1 MQIKQIG
8 IDIGKNSSFHLVALG
23 SDGDI
28 VLRRQFTR
36 SRLIAFFKQRT
47 EEHLNVAF
55 EACSGAHWLAHQ
67 LMAMG
72 HDVRLLTPESVRPF
86 AKAQKNDWNDALA
99 IAEAAQRPGRHAV
112 GIKSQEQMDIQALH
126 RVRQRLVTARTA
138 IVNQVRGLLRER
150 GLVFGS
156 GRMRFGRFLREQLTC
171 QEIQLNPV
179 CRTLFATLAA
189 EYEAIDTRIDEIDE
203 ELAAFAKSNSACR
216 ALLSI
221 PGVGV
226 IVATALFSAVAN
238 VSDFRSGRDLAA
250 FLGLVPRQRSTGGKT
265 TLLAAIIHEASA
277 LGLAWHRALIRRR
290 IWLLAATRRWS
301 RSCRRRQQLRQA
313 DEVVGGGRAASACR
327 ARPPPSSSRS
337 PPRCACGPAGSRHI
351 RDGGWCGRRSPSGR
365 SFGWASSRSRASP
378 PRPGSSC

>member
-8 IDIGKNSSFHLVALG
+8 IDIGKNSFHLVGLG
-23 SDGDI
+23 IDSNI

-47 EEHLNVAF
+47 EEPLKVAF

-72 HDVRLLTPESVRPF
+72 HDVQLLTPESVRPF

-99 IAEAAQRPGRHAV
+99 IAEAAQRPGRHSV
-112 GIKSQEQMDIQALH
+112 GIKSQEQLDIQALH

-138 IVNQVRGLLRER
+138 VVNQVRGLLRER

-156 GRMRFGRFLREQLTC
+156 GRMRFERFLKEQLVR
-171 QEIQLNPV
+171 QESELNPV
-179 CRTLFATLAA
+179 CRALFATLVD
-189 EYEAIDTRIDEIDE
+189 EYEAIDTRIEAIDA

-216 ALLSI
+216 ALLSV

-226 IVATALFSAVAN
+226 IVATAVISAVAS

-250 FLGLVPRQRSTGGKT
+250 FLGLVPRQRSTGGKA
-265 TLLAAIIHEASA
+265 TLLGISKRGNTYVRTLLIHGMRSAFYNRKKRENRITAFMERLVERGMHTNKIVVASA
-277 LGLAWHRALIRRR
+277 NKAARVIWAL
-290 IWLLAATRRWS
+290 LTHNTS
-301 RSCRRRQQLRQA
+301 F
-313 DEVVGGGRAASACR
+313 
-327 ARPPPSSSRS
+327 RPN
-337 PPRCACGPAGSRHI
+337 AV
-351 RDGGWCGRRSPSGR
+351 
-365 SFGWASSRSRASP
+365 
-378 PRPGSSC
+378 

>member
-8 IDIGKNSSFHLVALG
+8 IDIGKNSFHLVGLG
-23 SDGDI
+23 IDSNI

-47 EEHLNVAF
+47 EEPLKVAF

-72 HDVRLLTPESVRPF
+72 HDVQLLTPESVRPF

-99 IAEAAQRPGRHAV
+99 IAEAAQRPGRHSV
-112 GIKSQEQMDIQALH
+112 GIKSQEQLDIQALH

-138 IVNQVRGLLRER
+138 VVNQVRGLLRER

-156 GRMRFGRFLREQLTC
+156 GRMRFERFLKEQLVR
-171 QEIQLNPV
+171 QESELNPV
-179 CRTLFATLAA
+179 CRTLFATLAD
-189 EYEAIDTRIDEIDE
+189 EYEAIDTRIEAIDA

-216 ALLSI
+216 ALLSV

-226 IVATALFSAVAN
+226 IVATAVISAVAS

-250 FLGLVPRQRSTGGKT
+250 FLGLVPRQRSTGGKA
-265 TLLAAIIHEASA
+265 TLLGISKRGNTYVRTLLIHGMRSAFYNRKKRENRITAFMERLVERGMHTNKIVVASA
-277 LGLAWHRALIRRR
+277 NKAARVIWAL
-290 IWLLAATRRWS
+290 LTHNTS
-301 RSCRRRQQLRQA
+301 F
-313 DEVVGGGRAASACR
+313 
-327 ARPPPSSSRS
+327 RPN
-337 PPRCACGPAGSRHI
+337 AV
-351 RDGGWCGRRSPSGR
+351 
-365 SFGWASSRSRASP
+365 
-378 PRPGSSC
+378 

>member
-8 IDIGKNSSFHLVALG
+8 IDIGKNSFHLVGLG
-23 SDGDI
+23 IDSNI

-47 EEHLNVAF
+47 EEPLKVAF

-72 HDVRLLTPESVRPF
+72 HDVQLLTPESVRPF

-99 IAEAAQRPGRHAV
+99 IAEAAQRPGRHSV
-112 GIKSQEQMDIQALH
+112 GIKSQEQLDIQALH

-138 IVNQVRGLLRER
+138 VVNQVRGLLRER

-156 GRMRFGRFLREQLTC
+156 GRMRFERFLKEQLL
-171 QEIQLNPV
+171 QHESELNPV
-179 CRTLFATLAA
+179 CRTLFATLAD
-189 EYEAIDTRIDEIDE
+189 EYEAIDTRIEAIDA

-216 ALLSI
+216 ALLSV

-226 IVATALFSAVAN
+226 IVATAVISAVAS

-250 FLGLVPRQRSTGGKT
+250 FLGLVPRQRSTGGKA
-265 TLLAAIIHEASA
+265 TLLGISKRGNTYVRTLLIHGMRSAFYNRKKRENRITAFMERLVERGMHTNKIVVASA
-277 LGLAWHRALIRRR
+277 NKAARVIWAL
-290 IWLLAATRRWS
+290 LTHNTS
-301 RSCRRRQQLRQA
+301 F
-313 DEVVGGGRAASACR
+313 
-327 ARPPPSSSRS
+327 RPN
-337 PPRCACGPAGSRHI
+337 AV
-351 RDGGWCGRRSPSGR
+351 
-365 SFGWASSRSRASP
+365 
-378 PRPGSSC
+378 